1 MKREEFG
8 LRPPHYSYVDMI
20 EHMSD
25 GVVVDVVT
33 PAGVAEETNN
43 EPAGPAATG
52 RENNRPSS
60 RSNRGARD

>member
-8 LRPPHYSYVDMI
+8 LKPPHYSYVDMI

-33 PAGVAEETNN
+33 RNGVAKETN
-43 EPAGPAATG
+43 EPAGPAASG

>member
-33 PAGVAEETNN
+33 RNGDAEETS
-43 EPAGPAATG
+43 ERAGPGATG

>member
-8 LRPPHYSYVDMI
+8 LKPPHNSYVDLI

-33 PAGVAEETNN
+33 RDGVADGTN
-43 EPAGPAATG
+43 EPGGAATG

-60 RSNRGARD
+60 RSNRGERG

>member
-8 LRPPHYSYVDMI
+8 LKPPHYSYVDMI

-25 GVVVDVVT
+25 GVVVDVITRHDV
-33 PAGVAEETNN
+33 VEETN
-43 EPAGPAATG
+43 EPGGSAVTG

>member
-8 LRPPHYSYVDMI
+8 LKPPHYSYVEMI

-33 PAGVAEETNN
+33 PTGVAEETN

>member
-25 GVVVDVVT
+25 GVVVDVIT
-33 PAGVAEETNN
+33 RNSVAEETN
-43 EPAGPAATG
+43 ERTGPAATG

-60 RSNRGARD
+60 RSNRVARD

>member
-25 GVVVDVVT
+25 GVVVDVIT
-33 PAGVAEETNN
+33 RNGVAEETN
-43 EPAGPAATG
+43 ERAGPAATG

>member
-8 LRPPHYSYVDMI
+8 LKPPHYSYVDMI

-33 PAGVAEETNN
+33 RNGVAEETS
-43 EPAGPAATG
+43 ERADPAATG
-52 RENNRPSS
+52 LENNRPSS

>member
-1 MKREEFG
+1 MKLEEFG
-8 LRPPHYSYVDMI
+8 LKPPHNSYVDMI

-33 PAGVAEETNN
+33 RNGGAEETAT
-43 EPAGPAATG
+43 PGGSVATG

-60 RSNRGARD
+60 RSNRGERD

>member
-33 PAGVAEETNN
+33 RNGVAEETS
-43 EPAGPAATG
+43 ERADPAATG
-52 RENNRPSS
+52 HENNRPSS
-60 RSNRGARD
+60 RSNRGERD

>member
-8 LRPPHYSYVDMI
+8 LKPPHYSYVDMI

-33 PAGVAEETNN
+33 RNGVAEETS
-43 EPAGPAATG
+43 ERADPAATG
-52 RENNRPSS
+52 PENNRPSS

>member
-25 GVVVDVVT
+25 GVVVDVIT
-33 PAGVAEETNN
+33 RNGVAEETS
-43 EPAGPAATG
+43 EQADPAATG

>member
-1 MKREEFG
+1 MKHEEFG
-8 LRPPHYSYVDMI
+8 LKPPHYSYVDMI

-33 PAGVAEETNN
+33 RNGDAEETT
-43 EPAGPAATG
+43 ERAGPAATG

>member
-8 LRPPHYSYVDMI
+8 LKPPHYSYVDMI

-33 PAGVAEETNN
+33 RNGVVEETN